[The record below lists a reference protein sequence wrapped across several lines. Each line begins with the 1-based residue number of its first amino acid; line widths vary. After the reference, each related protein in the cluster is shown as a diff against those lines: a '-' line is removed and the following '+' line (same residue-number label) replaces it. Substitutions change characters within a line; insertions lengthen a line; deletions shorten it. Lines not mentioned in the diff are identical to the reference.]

1 MQIKRIDFIAPV
13 NFGGTLKSIS
23 TTVSGARAGETPAV
37 LEMDP
42 DMRFVS
48 LTKHVNGKEAV
59 KIVPMSNVSG
69 MDIIDE
75 PKPAPVEAKA
85 QAKK

>member
-23 TTVSGARAGETPAV
+23 TTVSGARPGEVAAK
-37 LEMDP
+37 LDMDA

-48 LTKHVNGKEAV
+48 LTKQVNGVEAV
-59 KIVPMSNVSG
+59 KIVPMTNVSG
-69 MDIIDE
+69 MDIIADE
-75 PKPAPVEAKA
+75 PKPVETKA

>member
-23 TTVSGARAGETPAV
+23 TRVSGARPGETPAA

-48 LTKHVNGKEAV
+48 LTKQVNGKEQV
-59 KIVPMSNVSG
+59 KIVPMTNVSG
-69 MDIIDE
+69 MDLEDE
-75 PKPAPVEAKA
+75 PKPAEV
-85 QAKK
+85 KKQ

>member
-23 TTVSGARAGETPAV
+23 TTVSGARPGETAAT

-42 DMRFVS
+42 EMRFVS

-59 KIVPMSNVSG
+59 KIVPMTNVSG

-75 PKPAPVEAKA
+75 PKPVEVKA
-85 QAKK
+85 AAKK

>member
-23 TTVSGARAGETPAV
+23 TTVSGARPGETPAK
-37 LEMDP
+37 LDMDE

-48 LTKHVNGKEAV
+48 LTKHVNGVESV
-59 KIVPMSNVSG
+59 KIVPMTNVSG
-69 MDIIDE
+69 MDIIADE
-75 PKPAPVEAKA
+75 PKPVEAKK
-85 QAKK
+85 AK